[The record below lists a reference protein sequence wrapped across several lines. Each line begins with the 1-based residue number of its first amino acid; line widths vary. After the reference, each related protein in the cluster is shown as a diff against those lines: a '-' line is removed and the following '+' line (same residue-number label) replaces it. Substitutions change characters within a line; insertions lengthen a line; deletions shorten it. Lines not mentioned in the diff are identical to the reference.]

1 VQVGPRPGR
10 IEATVL
16 RNYAD
21 PANPRTA
28 CILASGQ
35 RHANV
40 QQLIDARHVVV
51 RECSDEVCRLAVVD
65 LPEVRYHWFELPHRR
80 SEFVAVSPNLD
91 EVAWISAKPDYTG
104 RQLHLTRADG
114 DHVVS
119 TLRPVGGR
127 CGSPDDSKR
136 GAYTRSG
143 DHLYVL
149 DVPIANETVF
159 LVLAGLQKL
168 LALRPPSG
176 GWTGEAWPAMP
187 VWSPVEETLYFRRS
201 GHVWSWTPEEGVH
214 RFLEGVSWRYP
225 TISPDG
231 RYMAYSVPRDDYFHN
246 TYLMDLSAGTPPEL
260 IGRRRTTPAFITP
273 TQMWLVSEGQG
284 ICGPGL
290 DERLIYDINE
300 RAESSSI
307 IQWVIGTWPATSSN
321 F

>member
-1 VQVGPRPGR
+1 M
-10 IEATVL
+10 L
-16 RNYAD
+16 RNYSD

-28 CILASGQ
+28 CVLARKQVHS
-35 RHANV
+35 V
-40 QQLIDARHVVV
+40 QQLIDARHVVIH
-51 RECSDEVCRLAVVD
+51 ECHDTVCRLAVVD
-65 LPEVRYHWFELPHRR
+65 LPEVRYHWFELPHPR

-119 TLRPVGGR
+119 KLRPVGGR

-149 DVPIANETVF
+149 DVPIASETVF

-168 LALRPPSG
+168 VALRPPSG
-176 GWTGEAWPAMP
+176 GWGNGWPAMP
-187 VWSPVEETLYFRRS
+187 VWSPTDETLYFRRS
-201 GHVWSWTPEEGVH
+201 GHVWRWTPQEGEH

-231 RYMAYSVPRDDYFHN
+231 RYLAYSVPQEDFFHN
-246 TYLMDLSAGTPPEL
+246 TYLLDLSEGTAPEL
-260 IGRRRTTPAFITP
+260 IGRRRTLPAFITA
-273 TQMWLVSEGQG
+273 TQMWLVSEEQG
-284 ICGPGL
+284 VCGPGL
-290 DERLIYDINE
+290 GERLIYDINE
-300 RAESSSI
+300 RAEASSI
-307 IQWVIGTWPATSSN
+307 IQSVIGIWPATSSN